1 LQVPDA
7 SFANHRYRGKQMTK
21 RLEFFFDYVSSY
33 SYLANSQLA
42 TLGAD
47 EIVYRPMLLGAV
59 LKATGNAP
67 PMLVKPRAKYLLQ
80 DLQRW
85 ADHYQIPFRMNPLFP
100 QNTLK
105 ALRLALVARHEGRF
119 EALHQPMFDA
129 IWVHGR
135 DLGDD
140 AVLRGLAIAA
150 GLDADRCLQQ
160 CADDTIKA
168 ELQANTEEAISRGA
182 FGAPT
187 MFVNGEMYFGNDRF
201 DFIRAALAAR

>member
-1 LQVPDA
+1 M
-7 SFANHRYRGKQMTK
+7 SK
-21 RLEFFFDYVSSY
+21 RVEFFFDYVSSY

-47 EIVYRPMLLGAV
+47 EIVYRPMLLGGV
-59 LKATGNAP
+59 LKATGNTP
-67 PMLVKPRAKYLLQ
+67 PMQVQARGNYLVR

-85 ADHYQIPFRMNPLFP
+85 ADHYQVPFRMNPLFP

-105 ALRLALVARHEGRF
+105 ALRLALVAKRAGRF

-135 DLGDD
+135 DLSDD
-140 AVLRGLAIAA
+140 AVLLDLVTRA
-150 GLDADRCLQQ
+150 GLDPEQSLQQ
-160 CADDTIKA
+160 CAEDSIKA
-168 ELQANTEEAISRGA
+168 ELQANTDEAVSRGA

-187 MFVNGEMYFGNDRF
+187 LFVNGEMYFGNDRL
-201 DFIRAALAAR
+201 DFVRAALASR

>member
-1 LQVPDA
+1 MA
-7 SFANHRYRGKQMTK
+7 K
-21 RLEFFFDYVSSY
+21 RMEFFFDYVSSY

-42 TLGAD
+42 TLGAE
-47 EIVYRPMLLGAV
+47 EIVYRPMLLGGV

-67 PMLVKPRAKYLLQ
+67 PMLVQARATYLLR

-85 ADHYQIPFRMNPLFP
+85 ADHYQLPFRMNPLFP

-105 ALRLALVARHEGRF
+105 ALRLALVARREGRF
-119 EALHQPMFDA
+119 EVLHQPMFDA

-135 DLGDD
+135 DLSND
-140 AVLRGLAIAA
+140 AVLLDLAAKA
-150 GLDADRCLQQ
+150 GLDADRCLQE
-160 CADDTIKA
+160 CADDAIKA
-168 ELQANTEEAISRGA
+168 ELQANTEEAVSRGV

-187 MFVNGEMYFGNDRF
+187 VFVNGEMFFGNDRL

>member
-1 LQVPDA
+1 
-7 SFANHRYRGKQMTK
+7 MTK
-21 RLEFFFDYVSSY
+21 RMEFFFDYVSSY

-47 EIVYRPMLLGAV
+47 EIEYRPMLLGGV

-67 PMLVKPRAKYLLQ
+67 PMLVKARAKYLLR

-85 ADHYQIPFRMNPLFP
+85 ADHYQLPFRMNPVFP
-100 QNTLK
+100 QSTLK
-105 ALRLALVARHEGRF
+105 ALRLALVARREGRF
-119 EALHQPMFDA
+119 AALHQPMFDA

-135 DLGDD
+135 DLSDD
-140 AVLRGLAIAA
+140 AVLLNLATEA
-150 GLDADRCLQQ
+150 GLDPDRCLQQ
-160 CADDTIKA
+160 CADDAIKA
-168 ELQANTEEAISRGA
+168 ELQANTEEAVARGV

-187 MFVNGEMYFGNDRF
+187 VFVNGEMFFGNDRF